1 MYRLNQKKEVFYKK
15 AVPKNLAK
23 FTEKHLARVSFFP
36 CNLIKIETL
45 AQVLSREFC
54 DTFFYDSKPGIS
66 NVQIKPHNSIS
77 PDITMELL
85 KRVFITLTDN
95 LFKKYLHEE
104 MEVLV
109 NLFTKNGQNR
119 KELEKVTLKYI
130 DKIILSKKSKI

>member
-1 MYRLNQKKEVFYKK
+1 
-15 AVPKNLAK
+15 
-23 FTEKHLARVSFFP
+23 
-36 CNLIKIETL
+36 
-45 AQVLSREFC
+45 
-54 DTFFYDSKPGIS
+54 
-66 NVQIKPHNSIS
+66 
-77 PDITMELL
+77 MEIL

-130 DKIILSKKSKI
+130 DKITHVKEKQNLDISTNNKTQTTMAKLKLLAKI